1 MEYILWRSVNNA
13 GSGKS
18 RFIIQKLILK
28 ALKYKNVRFLFCRRY
43 GSTLLNSV
51 MKETKLVLNQFG
63 ITDYCKISDY
73 NREYILPNGSSIIFM
88 GLDDENKL
96 LSLSDV
102 STIFIEEVF
111 EVEEE
116 KFDQL
121 NLRLRS
127 PKCPMEI
134 YAALKLS
141 AL

>member
-1 MEYILWRSVNNA
+1 MEYILWRSVNNE

-51 MKETKLVLNQFG
+51 MKETKVVLNQFG

-73 NREYILPNGSSIIFM
+73 NREYVLPNGSSIIFM

-134 YAALKLS
+134 YAALN
-141 AL
+141 

>member
-1 MEYILWRSVNNA
+1 MIKLNIDLSIFNSSYIKDNNLFDYSQRWNIYYGGA

-88 GLDDENKL
+88 GLDDE
-96 LSLSDV
+96 D
-102 STIFIEEVF
+102 
-111 EVEEE
+111 
-116 KFDQL
+116 D
-121 NLRLRS
+121 
-127 PKCPMEI
+127 
-134 YAALKLS
+134 
-141 AL
+141 